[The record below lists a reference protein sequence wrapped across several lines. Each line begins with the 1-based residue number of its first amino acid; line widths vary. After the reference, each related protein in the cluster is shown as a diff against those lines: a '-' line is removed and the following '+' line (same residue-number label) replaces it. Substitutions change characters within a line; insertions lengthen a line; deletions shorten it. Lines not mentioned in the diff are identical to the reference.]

1 MASGIQ
7 ADGRSRAWK
16 GLIMKRTVSRSKR
29 NLLLLAI
36 VVNTLCGVR
45 AAHGKECL
53 NVSFPDQAS
62 VDGNTLPL
70 NALGL
75 RQATALKVNVY
86 VATLYVARASTDAG
100 AILGASTPK
109 QLILHF
115 VRGVG
120 RSDLTKAWDEG
131 FEANAKGQL
140 PALKERVEKFK
151 SLMTDMKAGEQMSFT
166 HRPGKGIAVD
176 IGEAPKGMIEGDDF
190 ARALLSI
197 WLGAHPPNA
206 GLKAGLL
213 GGPCG

>member
-1 MASGIQ
+1 
-7 ADGRSRAWK
+7 
-16 GLIMKRTVSRSKR
+16 MKRTVSRSKR

-36 VVNTLCGVR
+36 VVSTLCGVR

-86 VATLYVARASTDAG
+86 VAALYVARASTDAG

-140 PALKERVEKFK
+140 PALKERIEKLK
-151 SLMTDMKAGEQMSFT
+151 SLMADMKSGERLTFT
-166 HRPGKGIAVD
+166 HKPGGGLLVD
-176 IGEAPKGMIEGDDF
+176 VAGAPKGNVEGDDF
-190 ARALLSI
+190 AKALFSI

-206 GLKAGLL
+206 SLKAGLL
-213 GGPCG
+213 GGSCGG